1 MALTGPARS
10 AQRDLVSV
18 DPVVDRRVVE
28 IREERVDVGRA
39 VGLVVEEVR
48 VLVDVQRDERR
59 RIPDRIRV
67 LRVADVVEEA
77 TLVPVVRRPRPPA
90 ARHAGRLEVLAP
102 ARHRAEVTLDE
113 LPERAVRLSAVP
125 AQMLEVDLVV
135 LDAPDGEGQR
145 DLQRADLRVDL
156 VAGRQIDV
164 GELGEDLVPLADVAL
179 VELVVRL
186 DGLARDAVQL
196 VEARLQLARRDLLV
210 VEYKRRQR
218 GTPWT

>member
-18 DPVVDRRVVE
+18 DPVVDR
-28 IREERVDVGRA
+28 
-39 VGLVVEEVR
+39 LVVEEVR

-90 ARHAGRLEVLAP
+90 ARHAGRLEVL
-102 ARHRAEVTLDE
+102 
-113 LPERAVRLSAVP
+113 
-125 AQMLEVDLVV
+125 EVDLVV
-135 LDAPDGEGQR
+135 LHAADGEGQL

-156 VAGRQIDV
+156 VPGREIDA
-164 GELGEDLVPLADVAL
+164 GELGEDLVPLADIAL

-186 DGLARDAVQL
+186 DGLPRDAVQL
-196 VEARLQLARRDLLV
+196 VEARLQLTRRDLLV
-210 VEYKRRQR
+210 VEDKRRQR